1 MEKLDRLNKMY
12 EYACA
17 KKLCKNKKTFA
28 ALLNMNEGNL
38 SSAFSGKDTRY
49 LTNNLLL
56 RANAAL
62 GDVFNPS
69 WLLYGEGNMLVE
81 PSVPGTE
88 INIDNTNM
96 GHHNNIGH
104 HNSVNI
110 SGVPAGGDAETWKKI
125 AESHE
130 QQIADLKQQIA
141 DLKADKEKL
150 YQLLMKK

>member
-1 MEKLDRLNKMY
+1 MTSKEIIEKICRD
-12 EYACA
+12 
-17 KKLCKNKKTFA
+17 
-28 ALLNMNEGNL
+28 
-38 SSAFSGKDTRY
+38 
-49 LTNNLLL
+49 NNLTFRMLAQITGL
-56 RANAAL
+56 PEQYLYDINGGKIKKITAQKSSKITKQFPNYS
-62 GDVFNPS
+62 PM
-69 WLLYGEGNMLVE
+69 WLMTGEGEILVSSPKNE
-81 PSVPGTE
+81 PSIPGTE

-110 SGVPAGGDAETWKKI
+110 SGIPAGGDAETWKKI

>member
-1 MEKLDRLNKMY
+1 M
-12 EYACA
+12 
-17 KKLCKNKKTFA
+17 F
-28 ALLNMNEGNL
+28 
-38 SSAFSGKDTRY
+38 
-49 LTNNLLL
+49 
-56 RANAAL
+56 
-62 GDVFNPS
+62 
-69 WLLYGEGNMLVE
+69 VE
-81 PSVPGTE
+81 PSARGTE
-88 INIDNTNM
+88 INIDNANM

-110 SGVPAGGDAETWKKI
+110 GGAPAGGDAEIWKKI

>member
-1 MEKLDRLNKMY
+1 MNMKERLLEFIRYTGLPVYQFEKLCGLSNAYIKNMSKGIGAD
-12 EYACA
+12 
-17 KKLCKNKKTFA
+17 KL
-28 ALLNMNEGNL
+28 ERIL
-38 SSAFSGKDTRY
+38 SKFPELSKQ
-49 LTNNLLL
+49 
-56 RANAAL
+56 
-62 GDVFNPS
+62 

-81 PSVPGTE
+81 PSMPGTE

-110 SGVPAGGDAETWKKI
+110 SGIPAGGDAETWKKI

>member
-1 MEKLDRLNKMY
+1 
-12 EYACA
+12 
-17 KKLCKNKKTFA
+17 
-28 ALLNMNEGNL
+28 
-38 SSAFSGKDTRY
+38 
-49 LTNNLLL
+49 
-56 RANAAL
+56 
-62 GDVFNPS
+62 
-69 WLLYGEGNMLVE
+69 MLVE
-81 PSVPGTE
+81 PSMPGTE

-110 SGVPAGGDAETWKKI
+110 NGTPAGGDAETWKKI